1 MRRRRP
7 RFAARS
13 SASAKA
19 VTVTPATDAMPEHV
33 DAKPDKPE
41 FDCGTVLFWSPRYGW
56 ARVDRG
62 GFDVYIGPAELA
74 RAGIE
79 RLEAGARICF
89 EVRKATHGRK
99 PWAARIRVLEP
110 TA

>member
-1 MRRRRP
+1 M
-7 RFAARS
+7 
-13 SASAKA
+13 
-19 VTVTPATDAMPEHV
+19 VTPAV
-33 DAKPDKPE
+33 DGSAIAKPDEPE
-41 FDCGTVLFWSPRYGW
+41 LDCGTVLFWSPRYGW

-79 RLEAGARICF
+79 RLEVGQHIRF
-89 EVRKATHGRK
+89 ETRKATHGRK
-99 PWAARIRVLEP
+99 PWAAKIRLEA